1 MKKYLTKIRVALMMM
16 LLYDGSRM
24 GMNNSHAHQFIL
36 YIYQDQDLSSSQETS
51 GTTNAKSPE
60 HISFTDDSPCI
71 YPYTK
76 YQAQRPFPTTI
87 PPIPRIKQASSARPR
102 SLTPSSSLP

>member
-1 MKKYLTKIRVALMMM
+1 
-16 LLYDGSRM
+16 
-24 GMNNSHAHQFIL
+24 MNNSHAHQFIL

-76 YQAQRPFPTTI
+76 YQAQRPFLDHHTPGS
-87 PPIPRIKQASSARPR
+87 PHQASKLSSTAFTNTLFVTP
-102 SLTPSSSLP
+102 LTGAEPAE